1 MNERQLLRP
10 AWAEV
15 DLAAFRT
22 NVETVANIVP
32 DTTKVMPVI
41 KANGYGIG
49 ATMAARAVQNLR
61 KVAGFAVATPE
72 EALALRDDGIDG
84 TILVLGPCT
93 HRAMALLAYRNIS
106 VAVASVH
113 GLKDARSAARDVGV
127 NLKIHLKIETGM
139 GRVGIQPGHD
149 LNSVIRELKEGSE
162 VEVEGVFTHFSAAD
176 VDKAYT
182 EKQFAAFTEALSQ
195 LEQSGI
201 RPRYRHA
208 SNSAAILDFPESHL
222 DMVRP
227 GIVIYGSFPDES
239 LEGRAEIRPV
249 LSLYA
254 QVTHVK
260 TVPEGSTI
268 GYGRTYTVESPT
280 TIATIPIGYADGYP
294 RLLSGKGEVLLSGK
308 RYPIAGR
315 VCMDQ
320 TMIDVGSDP
329 VKPGDKVTLIGTDG
343 SETITVDDVA
353 RLSQTIAHEVLTGL
367 TSRVPRVYIS

>member
-1 MNERQLLRP
+1 
-10 AWAEV
+10 
-15 DLAAFRT
+15 
-22 NVETVANIVP
+22 
-32 DTTKVMPVI
+32 
-41 KANGYGIG
+41 
-49 ATMAARAVQNLR
+49 
-61 KVAGFAVATPE
+61 
-72 EALALRDDGIDG
+72 
-84 TILVLGPCT
+84 
-93 HRAMALLAYRNIS
+93 
-106 VAVASVH
+106 
-113 GLKDARSAARDVGV
+113 
-127 NLKIHLKIETGM
+127 
-139 GRVGIQPGHD
+139 
-149 LNSVIRELKEGSE
+149 
-162 VEVEGVFTHFSAAD
+162 
-176 VDKAYT
+176 
-182 EKQFAAFTEALSQ
+182 
-195 LEQSGI
+195 
-201 RPRYRHA
+201 
-208 SNSAAILDFPESHL
+208 
-222 DMVRP
+222 MVRP

-294 RLLSGKGEVLLSGK
+294 RLLSGKGEVLLNGK